1 MFDLATKLTKGIYI
15 HGRVDDVINI
25 RGHRIGSEEI
35 ETTLLKNKNIVEI
48 AAIAV
53 KDDLEGMCIFI
64 FLNSKRNVTK
74 DIENILISNFGTFA
88 LPKKIIYL
96 KELPKTRS
104 GKILRRVLKKISENP
119 KKKLSIDMSTIL
131 NKSSIQNVVNRLNE

>member
-1 MFDLATKLTKGIYI
+1 MTGDSARRDEDGYYWII
-15 HGRVDDVINI
+15 GRVDDVINI

-64 FLNSKRNVTK
+64 FLNAKKNVTK

-96 KELPKTRS
+96 KELPKTLLS
-104 GKILRRVLKKISENP
+104 HLMLIIMKM
-119 KKKLSIDMSTIL
+119 KKKEWMLGI
-131 NKSSIQNVVNRLNE
+131 